1 MGAELLQSIAG
12 ATAVSTVAILLV
24 KLLRK
29 PVRKLAGARA
39 AYWLWL
45 LVPMTTLTVLVPAPS
60 QMTFAAGVEIPI
72 QLQSLWLSPA
82 TKAAPDR
89 MVWINSTLALWIA
102 GFAAMF
108 IVMVARQRRF
118 VRTIGKLARDT
129 RGFYRSEDISSPML
143 VGAWRSR
150 ILVPADF
157 ETRYSPEEQ
166 ELVLAHEIAHKRR
179 LDVAVNALASLAL
192 CAFWFNP
199 LMYRA
204 LAWIRGDQELACD
217 AEVLSRRADAR
228 RVYADMLLKTQLAAE
243 SAWLVPIGCHWQ
255 SNHPLKE
262 RILMLKRPLPG
273 ISRRLAGVCLAL
285 CLTSAAAYG
294 VWAGQPASQKEG
306 PSVLVDLK
314 LTVTNPQTNEL
325 RAYATRYLVHS
336 GEEIADA
343 NGRPLEFAC
352 TPYLPDEAGRSTDWS
367 SMQSRGLPI
376 PPAGHILL
384 TCAIRQDGKEISTPA
399 VLIADG
405 KWGTIETSEQGG
417 PRRYKLELSASTSAA
432 NIAEASRFAKKG

>member
-1 MGAELLQSIAG
+1 MGTEFLQSLAALTI
-12 ATAVSTVAILLV
+12 VSSSAILLV
-24 KLLRK
+24 RLLRD
-29 PVRKLAGARA
+29 PLRKLVGARS

-45 LVPMTTLTVLVPAPS
+45 LVPMATLAALVPAPS
-60 QMTFAAGVEIPI
+60 QMPLPATLEMPI
-72 QLQSLWLSPA
+72 QIQALWLSSA
-82 TKAAPDR
+82 TEASPDR
-89 MVWINSTLALWIA
+89 IVWINVTLAIWIS
-102 GFAAMF
+102 GVAALF
-108 IVMVARQRRF
+108 TVMAARQWRF
-118 VRTIGKLARDT
+118 ARTVGKLARDT
-129 RGFYRSEDISSPML
+129 RGFYRSDAISAPML

-157 ETRYSPEEQ
+157 EARYSPEEQ
-166 ELVLAHEIAHKRR
+166 ELVLAHEIAHRRR

-192 CAFWFNP
+192 CVFWFNP

-204 LAWIRGDQELACD
+204 LAWIRRDQELACD
-217 AEVLSRRADAR
+217 AEVLSRRANAR

-262 RILMLKRPLPG
+262 RILMLKRPLPR
-273 ISRRLAGVCLAL
+273 ISRRLAGISLAL
-285 CLTSAAAYG
+285 CLTCAATYG
-294 VWAGQPASQKEG
+294 VWAGQPTSQNRG

-314 LTVTNPQTNEL
+314 ITITNSKSNEVK
-325 RAYATRYLVHS
+325 AYATRYIVHS
-336 GEEIADA
+336 GEEIANA

-352 TPYLPDEAGRSTDWS
+352 TPYLPDEPGRSTDWS

-376 PPAGHILL
+376 PPAGQILL
-384 TCAIRQDGKEISTPA
+384 TCAIRQDGKEISSPA
-399 VLIADG
+399 VMIADG

-432 NIAEASRFAKKG
+432 NIAESIKSAK

>member
-1 MGAELLQSIAG
+1 MGAELLQSLAIS
-12 ATAVSTVAILLV
+12 TIVSTVAILLV

-45 LVPMTTLTVLVPAPS
+45 LVPMTTLSVLLPAPS
-60 QMTFAAGVEIPI
+60 QITLPATVEIPI
-72 QLQSLWLSPA
+72 QIQSLWLSSA
-82 TKAAPDR
+82 TEAIPDR
-89 MVWINSTLALWIA
+89 TVWVNGMLAIWIA
-102 GFAAMF
+102 GVAAMF
-108 IVMVARQRRF
+108 TVMAARQRRF
-118 VRTIGKLARDT
+118 ERTIGKLARDT

-157 ETRYSPEEQ
+157 EGRYSPEEQ
-166 ELVLAHEIAHKRR
+166 ELVLEHEFAHRRR
-179 LDVAVNALASLAL
+179 LDVAVIALASLAICL
-192 CAFWFNP
+192 FWFNP
-199 LMYRA
+199 LMHRA

-228 RVYADMLLKTQLAAE
+228 RVYADMLLNTQLAAE

-255 SNHPLKE
+255 SAHPLKE
-262 RILMLKRPLPG
+262 RILMLKQPLPG
-273 ISRRLAGVCLAL
+273 ISRRLAGISLAL
-285 CLTSAAAYG
+285 CLTCAAAYG
-294 VWAGQPASQKEG
+294 VWAGQPTSQNKG

-314 LTVTNPQTNEL
+314 ITITNSQSNEVK
-325 RAYATRYLVHS
+325 AFATRYIVHS
-336 GEEIADA
+336 GEEIANA

-352 TPYLPDEAGRSTDWS
+352 TPYLPDEPGRSTDWS
-367 SMQSRGLPI
+367 AMQSRGLPI
-376 PPAGHILL
+376 PPAGQILL
-384 TCAIRQDGKEISTPA
+384 TCAIRQDGKELSSPA
-399 VLIADG
+399 VMIADG

-432 NIAEASRFAKKG
+432 TIAEAAKPAKKG